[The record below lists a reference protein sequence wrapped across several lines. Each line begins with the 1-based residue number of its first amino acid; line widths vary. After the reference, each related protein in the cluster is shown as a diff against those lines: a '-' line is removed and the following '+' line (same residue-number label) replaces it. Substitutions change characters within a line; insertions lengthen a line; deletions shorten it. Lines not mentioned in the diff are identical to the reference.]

1 MVKLFSERSNERR
14 KHMEIF
20 IPDIYQKSIY
30 TIDYQKLQSRGIKCL
45 LFDLDNTL
53 VPASIKVPNKKIR
66 ELFTELKEKGFTVIL
81 FSNSPKKRLKPFKEE
96 LEVDALASA
105 MKPLSRNY
113 LKIMR
118 EYKFTVSEVA
128 MIGDQLL
135 TDILGGNR
143 VGITTIL
150 INPVSKQDMVFT
162 KINRRL
168 EDFILKRLRDKDL
181 FTKGKYYD

>member
-1 MVKLFSERSNERR
+1 
-14 KHMEIF
+14 MEIF

-30 TIDYQKLQSRGIKCL
+30 TIDYQKLQNRGIKCL

-53 VPASIKVPNKKIR
+53 VPASIDVPNKKIKD
-66 ELFTELKEKGFTVIL
+66 LFTELKEKGFTLIL
-81 FSNSPKKRLKPFKEE
+81 FSNSPKKRLKPFKEK

-105 MKPLSRNY
+105 MKPLPKSFV
-113 LKIMR
+113 KVMK

-128 MIGDQLL
+128 IIGDQLL

-162 KINRRL
+162 KLNRRI
-168 EDFILKRLRDKDL
+168 EDFIINRLRDKNL